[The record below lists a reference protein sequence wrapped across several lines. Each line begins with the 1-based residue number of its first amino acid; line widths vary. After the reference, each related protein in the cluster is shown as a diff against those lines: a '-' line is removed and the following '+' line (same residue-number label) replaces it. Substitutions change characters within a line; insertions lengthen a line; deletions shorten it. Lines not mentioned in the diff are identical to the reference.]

1 MPESFGVFSAIC
13 EQDFPK
19 RRAMRVA
26 LSFVEAVFLPSDALR
41 PQRGQMFAVQVSMA
55 SVRLLNWMR
64 YLCNL
69 LTRSTRFLTLRPTRS
84 KNEPKR
90 HTQSWC

>member
-1 MPESFGVFSAIC
+1 
-13 EQDFPK
+13 
-19 RRAMRVA
+19 
-26 LSFVEAVFLPSDALR
+26 
-41 PQRGQMFAVQVSMA
+41 
-55 SVRLLNWMR
+55 VRLLNWMR